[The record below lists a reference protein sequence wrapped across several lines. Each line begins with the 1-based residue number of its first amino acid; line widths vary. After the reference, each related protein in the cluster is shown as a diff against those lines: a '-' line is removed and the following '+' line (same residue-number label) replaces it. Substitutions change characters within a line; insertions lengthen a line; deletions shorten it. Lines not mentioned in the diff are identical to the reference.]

1 MKKLIL
7 LFALILIT
15 SCSKDD
21 TNYEQDIFN
30 DDNYMYF
37 DPPAWL
43 WGTWTNIQGDKITF
57 TRNNLIFSEYGNPIN
72 SANEEIAYY
81 EKSFVNPNIQE
92 TAYANYYSL
101 KYNYDNDYR
110 MRFNIIQ
117 VSERMINIS
126 GLFTGTFTKN

>member
-21 TNYEQDIFN
+21 TNYEEDIFN
-30 DDNYMYF
+30 DDTYMYF
-37 DPPAWL
+37 DPPGWL
-43 WGTWTNIQGDKITF
+43 LGTWTNNQGDKIIV
-57 TRNNLIFSEYGNPIN
+57 TRNNLIFNEYGNPVN

-81 EKSFVNPNIQE
+81 EKHFGNPNIQE

-110 MRFNIIQ
+110 MKFSIIQ
-117 VSERMINIS
+117 ISERKIDIT
-126 GLFTGTFTKN
+126 GFFTGTFTKI